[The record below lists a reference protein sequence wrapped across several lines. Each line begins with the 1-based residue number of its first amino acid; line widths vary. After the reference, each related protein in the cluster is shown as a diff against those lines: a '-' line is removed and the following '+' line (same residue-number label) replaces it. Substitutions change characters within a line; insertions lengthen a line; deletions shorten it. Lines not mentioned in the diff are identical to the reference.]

1 MDVVGNF
8 LTVLRNAIMV
18 YKRTAVVPY
27 SNLKA
32 EIARVLKEEGFIK
45 DYRREVTGEVQ
56 DRLLIYF
63 QYVDGESAIHEIK
76 RMSTPGCR
84 SYKRVSD
91 VQPLLGG
98 LGLAILST
106 NRGVISDR
114 VVRREKV
121 GGEVICHVW

>member
-114 VVRREKV
+114 VARREKV

>member
-1 MDVVGNF
+1 VDVVGNF

-114 VVRREKV
+114 VARREKV

>member
-45 DYRREVTGEVQ
+45 DYRREVTGEAQ

-114 VVRREKV
+114 VARREKV

>member
-1 MDVVGNF
+1 
-8 LTVLRNAIMV
+8 MV

-114 VVRREKV
+114 VARREKV

>member
-91 VQPLLGG
+91 VKPLLGG

-114 VVRREKV
+114 VARREKV

>member
-1 MDVVGNF
+1 VDVVGNF
-8 LTVLRNAIMV
+8 LTVLRNAVMV

-27 SNLKA
+27 SKLKA

-45 DYRREVTGEVQ
+45 DFKREVTGTAQ
-56 DRLLIYF
+56 DNLVIWF

-84 SYKRVSD
+84 SYMRVSE
-91 VQPLLGG
+91 VRPLLGG

-106 NRGVISDR
+106 NRGVVSDR
-114 VVRREKV
+114 VARRENV

>member
-1 MDVVGNF
+1 VDVVGNF

-91 VQPLLGG
+91 VKPLLGG

-114 VVRREKV
+114 VARREKV